1 MIDIFSFFCY
11 NKYTKRL
18 GGILMTI
25 KEVMFWIYLVSIIVV
40 VSSLSILVSQGL
52 MKLESLMY
60 FLIPFLGVTINSF
73 VKEMKEN

>member
-1 MIDIFSFFCY
+1 
-11 NKYTKRL
+11 
-18 GGILMTI
+18 MTI